1 METRQFGKTDM
12 QVSVLGF
19 GGSEI
24 RGASVADVEQLLGS
38 AFDSGVNVIDTGE
51 CYGDSEDLIGRAV
64 ASRRSNYFLFTKCGH
79 AVGDELPAV
88 PEWDPR
94 LLEAS
99 IERSLRR
106 LRTDHLDLLQLHSC
120 SLDVLRKGDVIK
132 VLEKA
137 KREGKTRYIGY
148 SGDNEDA
155 RYAIHTGAFDTLQT
169 SVSIADQQPA
179 TLTLPSALEKGMD
192 VIAKHP
198 IANAAWTKEEMPES
212 EYAYPYF
219 KRLQSLA
226 YDFLHGPAGRGDG
239 HRWDTKPGPL
249 DCQRPPARWRPAA
262 ARSGRGY
269 PRPLAGSRGA
279 GLVWAGL
286 AHGDGSYPFC
296 LRLSL
301 GAEKRPLPLS
311 RGRGR
316 FVRVSFSLKN
326 LC

>member
-169 SVSIADQQPA
+169 SVSIADQQEIDF
-179 TLTLPSALEKGMD
+179 TLPAARQLGMGI
-192 VIAKHP
+192 IAKRP
-198 IANAAWTKEEMPES
+198 LAEAVWLRESVAKNA
-212 EYAYPYF
+212 YAYPYWE
-219 KRLQSLA
+219 RLQTLN
-226 YDFLHGPAGRGDG
+226 YNFLHGDATTSVATALRFTLSVPGVDVAILGTTSVEHMRENIDMMAAG
-239 HRWDTKPGPL
+239 K
-249 DCQRPPARWRPAA
+249 
-262 ARSGRGY
+262 
-269 PRPLAGSRGA
+269 
-279 GLVWAGL
+279 
-286 AHGDGSYPFC
+286 
-296 LRLSL
+296 LSEDEFNAIRATWEERADQHWL
-301 GAEKRPLPLS
+301 GQI
-311 RGRGR
+311 
-316 FVRVSFSLKN
+316 
-326 LC
+326 

>member
-169 SVSIADQQPA
+169 SVSIADQQEIDF
-179 TLTLPSALEKGMD
+179 TLPAARQLGMGI
-192 VIAKHP
+192 IAKRP
-198 IANAAWTKEEMPES
+198 LAEAVWLRESVAKNA
-212 EYAYPYF
+212 YAYPYWE
-219 KRLQSLA
+219 RLQTLN
-226 YDFLHGPAGRGDG
+226 YNFLRGDATASIATAL
-239 HRWDTKPGPL
+239 RFTLSVPGVDVAIL
-249 DCQRPPARWRPAA
+249 GTTSVEHMRENIDMMAA
-262 ARSGRGY
+262 GK
-269 PRPLAGSRGA
+269 
-279 GLVWAGL
+279 
-286 AHGDGSYPFC
+286 
-296 LRLSL
+296 LSEDEFNAIRATWEERADQHWL
-301 GAEKRPLPLS
+301 GQI
-311 RGRGR
+311 
-316 FVRVSFSLKN
+316 
-326 LC
+326 